1 MAGEGRPVH
10 LSAQIPLKP
19 FPYYADAMN
28 EVAFV
33 LPVLKPSA
41 SDSSSSVRSLE
52 SSDSGQESPAVASDP
67 LPPPPISIPTWSS
80 PSGSGVQESSV
91 YAGVGEQEKQT
102 AHSKIGVKGCV
113 TSQFG
118 KSGTYADSTDT
129 PKRRSSVI
137 QDCAA
142 IVVWLEKFEDHLQFP
157 AESLSRMLHKGTG
170 RSIKTGTNILPI
182 VFIHRL
188 ASGLYQTVIKAEE
201 RWDDAYQYSKLL
213 YEFFFAGVVRSSMG
227 WSSVGDVLVP
237 WFDKLPSTYAV
248 DTE

>member
-1 MAGEGRPVH
+1 MQTLSGKPQEFIKFLGSLGWEVDPVKHPGFSGRIHSSTAGEGRPVH
-10 LSAQIPLKP
+10 LSAQIPLRP
-19 FPYYADAMN
+19 FPYYADAMH

-52 SSDSGQESPAVASDP
+52 SSDSGQESPAVASEP
-67 LPPPPISIPTWSS
+67 VLPPISIPTWSS

-91 YAGVGEQEKQT
+91 YAGVVEQEKQST
-102 AHSKIGVKGCV
+102 LGRMGVKCSV
-113 TSQFG
+113 ASQFG
-118 KSGTYADSTDT
+118 KAGTYADSMDT

-142 IVVWLEKFEDHLQFP
+142 IVVWLEKFEDYLQFP

-170 RSIKTGTNILPI
+170 KSSKTGTNVLPVI
-182 VFIHRL
+182 FIHRL

-201 RWDDAYQYSKLL
+201 RCWLHASCHYSQ
-213 YEFFFAGVVRSSMG
+213 
-227 WSSVGDVLVP
+227 
-237 WFDKLPSTYAV
+237 
-248 DTE
+248 